1 MRWMTSSTIRALAL
15 LAALAAPAVAQEP
28 LLIGATVSETGM
40 LADLAGE
47 YRKGLLLWQEETN
60 RSGGINGRNV
70 QLKLVDDASDAIKVG
85 KLYVELI
92 RQSNAD
98 ALLGP
103 YGSAAALM
111 ASAEAESARR
121 ILVNGAAAS
130 HAVYKRLPRYVFQ
143 AGVPYGSY
151 GEAPLEAAKALGAR
165 TVFIIARDDF
175 APREMAEGARV
186 AALRAGL
193 STGEA
198 EVHAAGIGDFGLHP
212 SKARAAGADAWIAFG
227 EPRDAA
233 EMVKSFKRFNFA
245 PRLFYAGGAAD
256 PVFIEYVGQ
265 DAEYTLASREY
276 DTRLPTPGNDA
287 FVKAFHARWSSSPGA
302 PAAEGYSAATVL
314 GEALRRAGTEPAK
327 LREVLG
333 AVEIPT
339 VLGTYKVDPKTGE
352 QTGTRPALVQIVKGK
367 PVLVAPTEGISTPV
381 VVYPQWSERRY
392 SRGRR

>member
-1 MRWMTSSTIRALAL
+1 MRWMTSSTIRIVAL
-15 LAALAAPAVAQEP
+15 LAALAAPAMAQEP

-47 YRKGLLLWQEETN
+47 YRKGLVLWQEETN
-60 RSGGINGRNV
+60 RSGGIHGRNV

-92 RQSNAD
+92 RQGNAD

-143 AGVPYGSY
+143 AGVPYSSY
-151 GEAPLEAAKALGAR
+151 GEAPLQAAKALGAR
-165 TVFIIARDDF
+165 TVFIIARDDL
-175 APREMAEGARV
+175 APREMAEAARV

-193 STGEA
+193 STGEV
-198 EVHAAGIGDFGLHP
+198 EVHAAGEDFGVQIA
-212 SKARAAGADAWIAFG
+212 KARAAGADAWIAFG

-256 PVFIEYVGQ
+256 PTFIEYVGQ

-287 FVKAFHARWSSSPGA
+287 FVKAFNARWSSSPRA

-314 GEALRRAGTEPAK
+314 GEALRRAGTDAAR

-333 AVEIPT
+333 SAEIPT

-352 QTGTRPALVQIVKGK
+352 QTGTQPALVQIIKGK
-367 PVLVAPTEGISTPV
+367 PLLVAPTEGISTPV

-392 SRGRR
+392 ASGRR

>member
-1 MRWMTSSTIRALAL
+1 MRWMTSSTIRAVAL

-60 RSGGINGRNV
+60 RSGGIKGRNV
-70 QLKLVDDASDAIKVG
+70 QLKLVDDASDAINVG

-92 RQSNAD
+92 RQSHAD

-151 GEAPLEAAKALGAR
+151 GEAPLQAAKALGAR

-175 APREMAEGARV
+175 APREMAEAARV
-186 AALRAGL
+186 AALSAGL
-193 STGEA
+193 STGEV
-198 EVHAAGIGDFGLHP
+198 EVHAAGEDFGLRIA
-212 SKARAAGADAWIAFG
+212 KARAAGADAWIAFG
-227 EPRDAA
+227 EAGDAA

-245 PRLFYAGGAAD
+245 PRLFYASGAAD
-256 PVFIEYVGQ
+256 PAFIEYVGQ

-276 DTRLPTPGNDA
+276 DTRLPTQGNEA
-287 FVKAFHARWSSSPGA
+287 FVKAFKARWSSTPGA
-302 PAAEGYSAATVL
+302 PAAEGFSAATVL
-314 GEALRRAGTEPAK
+314 GEALRRAGTDAAK

-333 AVEIPT
+333 SAEIPT
-339 VLGTYKVDPKTGE
+339 VLGTYKADPKTGE
-352 QTGTRPALVQIVKGK
+352 QIGTRPALVQIVKGK
-367 PVLVAPTEGISTPV
+367 PLLVAPTEGISAPV